1 MSRSIFICSPSQC
14 GSNILSWSNLSI
26 HKIKIKKSL
35 YRTYFKAFIW
45 KLVQAKINL
54 LFLDKVDT
62 DFQQV
67 REIKA
72 STCSTALFS
81 TFKHSSWTSQDVNN
95 QQHFPVFSKK
105 KKKKKNLLSISFDTW
120 LTVTNDNVSITDFW
134 LMNKTNIKDYV

>member
-1 MSRSIFICSPSQC
+1 MIFTNQIQVPSECKHKLKKSASYIWTKEWTMLWWLKRLRWADPYSSAHPHNVAAIFSVEAILVSIK
-14 GSNILSWSNLSI
+14 LKL
-26 HKIKIKKSL
+26 KKSL

-95 QQHFPVFSKK
+95 QQHFPVFSQ
-105 KKKKKNLLSISFDTW
+105 
-120 LTVTNDNVSITDFW
+120 
-134 LMNKTNIKDYV
+134 